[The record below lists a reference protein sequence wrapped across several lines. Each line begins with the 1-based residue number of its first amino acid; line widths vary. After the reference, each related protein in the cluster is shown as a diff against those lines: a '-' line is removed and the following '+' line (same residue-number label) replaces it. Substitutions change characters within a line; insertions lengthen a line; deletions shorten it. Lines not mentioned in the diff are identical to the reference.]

1 MCDIFLHAAGLGL
14 LVRAAAG
21 LIANSRSREGLAE
34 EQPGPNKDVDVV
46 VDVMHRAGLSLKVAR
61 LRPLGLIKG

>member
-1 MCDIFLHAAGLGL
+1 
-14 LVRAAAG
+14 

-46 VDVMHRAGLSLKVAR
+46 VDVMHRAGLSLKVTR